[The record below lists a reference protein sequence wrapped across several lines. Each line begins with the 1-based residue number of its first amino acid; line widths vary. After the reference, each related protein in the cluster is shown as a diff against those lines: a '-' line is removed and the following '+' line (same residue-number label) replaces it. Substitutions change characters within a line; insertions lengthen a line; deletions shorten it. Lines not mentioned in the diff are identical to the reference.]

1 MLWEAIHADVA
12 VAREPPEEV
21 GLRRERTR
29 QRARGE
35 ENGGAAGAEEAHGT
49 ARHGTDSPTPT
60 SAYVYCSHHWR
71 TALHSTAPHCTGA
84 AAVALRRAGAGSGGG
99 GCRGGGRL
107 GGALPHH
114 PRT

>member
-49 ARHGTDSPTPT
+49 ALLPHSLVHTCTVHTTG
-60 SAYVYCSHHWR
+60 
-71 TALHSTAPHCTGA
+71 ALHCIAQHRIALGLPRSLSAALAQGA
-84 AAVALRRAGAGSGGG
+84 VGEGVVAVVD
-99 GCRGGGRL
+99 
-107 GGALPHH
+107 
-114 PRT
+114 